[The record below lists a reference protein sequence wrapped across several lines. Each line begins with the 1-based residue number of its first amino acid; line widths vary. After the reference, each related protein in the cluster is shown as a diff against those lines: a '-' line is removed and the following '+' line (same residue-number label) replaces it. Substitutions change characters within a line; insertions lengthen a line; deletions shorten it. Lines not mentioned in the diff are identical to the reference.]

1 LATLL
6 SACAGPGPAPAEGTL
21 ILGEVYRVLTR
32 EQVARG
38 DLAPGEQRDKLAQ
51 WVQEAGATVDDIDAG
66 RVVTVRRGIYWNNA
80 TSGNRYNI
88 VLMATL
94 DPGLKVEAGNIVE
107 WRVTRNAQAVGQ
119 RVRARSFYEGGC
131 HFAEIAP
138 SAAEVAIGVIGLVG
152 PRGVAV
158 LYCSGIENEG
168 WQPVETYWVKPPG
181 ATANTTG
188 AAPPQGQ
195 KWVPNSYPD

>member
-131 HFAEIAP
+131 YFAEIAP